1 MTASIYVR
9 VGPGGPRNLITLSAD
24 LFEGYDKDNPEV
36 CETLYAGSR
45 VEKTAELSRI
55 KGSQNSHDK
64 LTLKSKY
71 SYNKADQSIYL
82 CDEGDQRSLTNLFE
96 LLVAARHIDTEGEY
110 VVINTSDSNPEDI
123 QSLFDIL
130 LKDEDRLK
138 LLSRLMEIASDDE
151 NANALAQIVSEQPGK
166 AKYFADALNLIRKS
180 QILDEFE
187 KMVEQKLAEPKYQK
201 FLEKHNWI
209 FGSEYSAMIEDR
221 ELMMQGRLDFPMRR
235 TADGYLEIIELK
247 RPDHELFR
255 KSDQRYIEKAKLVD
269 AINQVDD
276 YQKRVEENWQALKK
290 KYPYLHVEK
299 VRGKVI
305 IGRSYGLCEE
315 EKTAL
320 RRLNARLH
328 GIKVITFD
336 QLIANAQRM
345 LDILAQEGASEPPSS
360 VDDIPF

>member
-1 MTASIYVR
+1 MPTSIYVR
-9 VGPGGPRNLITLSAD
+9 VGSGGQRNLITASAD
-24 LFEGYDKDNPEV
+24 LFEGHDKDSPEV
-36 CETLYAGSR
+36 CETLYAGPR

-71 SYNKADQSIYL
+71 SYSKADQSIYL

-110 VVINTSDSNPEDI
+110 VVINTSDFNPDET
-123 QSLFDIL
+123 QSLIDTL
-130 LKDEDRLK
+130 VKGEDRLK
-138 LLSRLMEIASDDE
+138 LLFQLMEIASDDE
-151 NANALAQIVSEQPGK
+151 NANALEQIALEKPAQ
-166 AKYFADALNLIRKS
+166 AKYFADALNLAQKS
-180 QILDEFE
+180 QVLGKFE
-187 KMVEQKLAEPKYQK
+187 KMVEQKLDEPEYQK

-255 KSDQRYIEKAKLVD
+255 KSKQRYIEQAKLVD

-305 IGRSYGLCEE
+305 IGRSYGLCEK

-328 GIKVITFD
+328 GIEVITFD

-345 LDILAQEGASEPPSS
+345 LDILAQEGTSEPSS
-360 VDDIPF
+360 SGDDNFI